1 MFAIILTE
9 VPQFTLKA
17 SLSNYLRSDDIVM
30 IDLLAV
36 L

>member
-9 VPQFTLKA
+9 VPQFTSKG
-17 SLSNYLRSDDIVM
+17 LSNYLRSDDIVM
-30 IDLLAV
+30 INLLAV